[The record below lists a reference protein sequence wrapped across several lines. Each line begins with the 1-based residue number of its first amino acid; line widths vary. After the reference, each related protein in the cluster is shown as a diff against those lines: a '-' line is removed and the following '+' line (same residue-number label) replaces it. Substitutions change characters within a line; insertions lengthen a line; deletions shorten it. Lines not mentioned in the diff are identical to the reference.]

1 MTDNHDTDKHDSIAA
16 MPRIRGLLERLDI
29 VADSRQQRRLL
40 DDMRQPKRTTVVS
53 FLNQHAFNLAWTD
66 PAFCEDLSRSDL
78 LLRDGVGIAACLRL
92 LARAPGLNMNGSD
105 LIPLIVAAYAG
116 RRVAVAG
123 TDQPYLERAVQHLRA
138 QGLDIVCSIDGFGG
152 EDRCVST
159 IAAARP
165 ELVILGMGMPKQERI
180 AARLAGE
187 LEPPALILSGGAIL
201 DFMAG
206 RFPRA
211 PQWLQR
217 IGLEW
222 LYRLLKEPRRLWRRY
237 VLGGG
242 RFLWRTLA
250 LACDSGSE
258 RELAPGATSPGI
270 RTDGSAGQASSMS
283 FDAAPLFAQP
293 HQRMAGLVQRLD
305 AQMATSG
312 ERIVQFIAS
321 RPGEGASSLARAY
334 AEASARLCK
343 RKVLLLSDDLD
354 PERAW
359 PCLVEEALDRSAA
372 SIPVDG
378 VGEASGRVTY
388 ARLSSDGRGYQD
400 NYAAIEDASVWSGLC
415 ERFDEVVVDAKPSFG
430 LVAAARA
437 SGVIV
442 VVEAEATRASA
453 IRRLLD
459 DLASVNA
466 EVLGSILNK
475 HRSHLPRAL
484 HDRL

>member
-1 MTDNHDTDKHDSIAA
+1 MTDKHDSAAA
-16 MPRIRGLLERLDI
+16 MPRIRALLDRLDI
-29 VADSRQQRRLL
+29 VADSRRQRRLL
-40 DDMRQPKRTTVVS
+40 DELRQPKRTTVLS

-66 PAFCEDLSRSDL
+66 AAFCEDLLRSEL
-78 LLRDGVGIAACLRL
+78 LLRDGVGMAACLRL
-92 LARAPGLNMNGSD
+92 LVRAPGLNMNGTD
-105 LIPLIVAAYAG
+105 LIPQLVPAYAG

-123 TDQPYLERAVQHLRA
+123 TEQPYLERAVRHLRE

-152 EDRCVST
+152 EDRCVAT

-165 ELVILGMGMPKQERI
+165 ELVILGMGMPRQERI

-187 LEPPALILSGGAIL
+187 LEQPTLIVNGGAIL

-211 PQWLQR
+211 PQWLRR

-242 RFLWRTLA
+242 QFLWRVLCLA
-250 LACDSGSE
+250 WDSGDE
-258 RELAPGATSPGI
+258 RETLGAAALSLDTHASP
-270 RTDGSAGQASSMS
+270 RECRSMS
-283 FDAAPLFAQP
+283 ADAEPLFAQP
-293 HQRMAGLVQRLD
+293 QQRLAGLVQRLD
-305 AQMATSG
+305 AQMAG
-312 ERIVQFIAS
+312 GGRRIVQFIAA
-321 RPGEGASSLARAY
+321 RPGEGASSLAQAY
-334 AEASARLCK
+334 AEASARLRK

-354 PERAW
+354 RERAW
-359 PCLVEEALDRSAA
+359 PSLVEEALDRASA
-372 SIPVDG
+372 SIAAAGDDANG
-378 VGEASGRVTY
+378 DITR
-388 ARLSSDGRGYQD
+388 ARLSSAARGYQD
-400 NYAAIEDASVWSGLC
+400 NYAAIEDASVWGALC
-415 ERFDEVVVDAKPSFG
+415 ERFDEIVVDAKPAFG

-442 VVEAEATRASA
+442 VIEAEVTRASA
-453 IRRLLD
+453 IRKLLD
-459 DLASVNA
+459 DLAAVNA
-466 EVLGSILNK
+466 QVLGSILNK

>member
-1 MTDNHDTDKHDSIAA
+1 MTDKHDSAAA
-16 MPRIRGLLERLDI
+16 MPRIRALLDRLDI
-29 VADSRQQRRLL
+29 VDDPRRQRRLL
-40 DDMRQPKRTTVVS
+40 DELRQPKRTTVLS

-66 PAFCEDLSRSDL
+66 AAFCEDLLRSEL
-78 LLRDGVGIAACLRL
+78 LLRDGVGMAACLRL
-92 LARAPGLNMNGSD
+92 LVRAPGLNMNGTD
-105 LIPLIVAAYAG
+105 LIPQLVAAYAG

-123 TDQPYLERAVQHLRA
+123 TEQPYLERAVRHLRE

-152 EDRCVST
+152 EDRCVAT

-165 ELVILGMGMPKQERI
+165 ELVILGMGMPRQERI

-187 LEPPALILSGGAIL
+187 LEQPTLIVNGGAIL

-211 PQWLQR
+211 PQWLRR

-242 RFLWRTLA
+242 QFLWRALCLA
-250 LACDSGSE
+250 WDSGDE
-258 RELAPGATSPGI
+258 RETLGAAALSLDTHASP
-270 RTDGSAGQASSMS
+270 RECRSMS
-283 FDAAPLFAQP
+283 ADAEPLFAQP
-293 HQRMAGLVQRLD
+293 QQRLAGLVQRLD
-305 AQMATSG
+305 AQMAG
-312 ERIVQFIAS
+312 GGRRIVQFIAA
-321 RPGEGASSLARAY
+321 RPGEGASSLAQAY
-334 AEASARLCK
+334 AEASARLRK

-354 PERAW
+354 RERAW
-359 PCLVEEALDRSAA
+359 PSLVEEALDRASA
-372 SIPVDG
+372 SIAAAGDDANG
-378 VGEASGRVTY
+378 DVTR
-388 ARLSSDGRGYQD
+388 ARLSSAARGYQD
-400 NYAAIEDASVWSGLC
+400 NYAAIEDASVWGGLC
-415 ERFDEVVVDAKPSFG
+415 ERFDEIVVDAKPAFG

-442 VVEAEATRASA
+442 VVEAEVTRASA
-453 IRRLLD
+453 IRKLLD
-459 DLASVNA
+459 DLAAVNA
-466 EVLGSILNK
+466 QVLGSILNK

>member
-1 MTDNHDTDKHDSIAA
+1 MTDKHDSVAA
-16 MPRIRGLLERLDI
+16 MPRIRALLDRLDI
-29 VADSRQQRRLL
+29 VADSRRQRRLIDEL
-40 DDMRQPKRTTVVS
+40 RRPKRTTVVS

-66 PAFCEDLSRSDL
+66 PAFCEDLLRSEL
-78 LLRDGVGIAACLRL
+78 LLRDGVGVAACLRL
-92 LARAPGLNMNGSD
+92 LARAPGLNMNGTD
-105 LIPLIVAAYAG
+105 LIPQLVAAFAG

-123 TDQPYLERAVQHLRA
+123 TDQPYLECAVQHLRE

-152 EDRCVST
+152 EDRCVAT

-165 ELVILGMGMPKQERI
+165 DLVILGMGMPRQERI

-187 LEPPALILSGGAIL
+187 LERPTLIVNGGAIL
-201 DFMAG
+201 DFMGG

-211 PQWLQR
+211 PQWLRR

-242 RFLWRTLA
+242 RFLWRLLR
-250 LACDSGSE
+250 LACDSGDV
-258 RELAPGATSPGI
+258 RETLGAAALGVD
-270 RTDGSAGQASSMS
+270 TDGNPRECSSMS
-283 FDAAPLFAQP
+283 VDGEPLFAQP
-293 HQRMAGLVQRLD
+293 QQRMAGLVQRLD
-305 AQMATSG
+305 AQMAGSG
-312 ERIVQFIAS
+312 RRIVQFIAA
-321 RPGEGASSLARAY
+321 RPGEGVSSLARAY
-334 AEASARLCK
+334 AEASARLRK

-354 PERAW
+354 RERAW
-359 PCLVEEALDRSAA
+359 PSLVEEALDRAGA
-372 SIPVDG
+372 SITAAYDDDANG
-378 VGEASGRVTY
+378 DVTH
-388 ARLSSDGRGYQD
+388 ARLSSDARGYQD

-415 ERFDEVVVDAKPSFG
+415 ERFDEIVVDAKPAFG

-442 VVEAEATRASA
+442 VVEAEVTRASA
-453 IRRLLD
+453 IRKLLD
-459 DLASVNA
+459 DLAAVNA
-466 EVLGSILNK
+466 QVFGSILNK

>member
-1 MTDNHDTDKHDSIAA
+1 MTDKHDSAAA
-16 MPRIRGLLERLDI
+16 MPRIRALLDRLDI
-29 VADSRQQRRLL
+29 VADPRRQRRLL
-40 DDMRQPKRTTVVS
+40 DELRQPKRTTVLS

-66 PAFCEDLSRSDL
+66 AAFCEDLLRSEL
-78 LLRDGVGIAACLRL
+78 LLRDGVGMAACLRL
-92 LARAPGLNMNGSD
+92 LVRAPGLNMNGTD
-105 LIPLIVAAYAG
+105 LIPQLVAAYAG

-123 TDQPYLERAVQHLRA
+123 TEQPYLERAVRHLRE

-152 EDRCVST
+152 EDRCVAT

-165 ELVILGMGMPKQERI
+165 ELVILGMGMPRQERI

-187 LEPPALILSGGAIL
+187 LEQPTLIVNGGAIL

-211 PQWLQR
+211 PQWLRR

-242 RFLWRTLA
+242 QFLWRVLCLA
-250 LACDSGSE
+250 WDSGDE
-258 RELAPGATSPGI
+258 RETLGAAALSLDTHASP
-270 RTDGSAGQASSMS
+270 RECRSMS
-283 FDAAPLFAQP
+283 ADAEPLFAQP
-293 HQRMAGLVQRLD
+293 QQRLAGLVQRLD
-305 AQMATSG
+305 AQMAG
-312 ERIVQFIAS
+312 GGRRIVQFIAA
-321 RPGEGASSLARAY
+321 RPGEGASSLAQAY
-334 AEASARLCK
+334 AEASARLRK

-354 PERAW
+354 RERAW
-359 PCLVEEALDRSAA
+359 PSLVEEALDRASA
-372 SIPVDG
+372 SIAAAGDDANG
-378 VGEASGRVTY
+378 DVTR
-388 ARLSSDGRGYQD
+388 ARLSSAARGYQD
-400 NYAAIEDASVWSGLC
+400 NYAAIEDASVWGGLC
-415 ERFDEVVVDAKPSFG
+415 ERFDEIVVDAKPAFG

-442 VVEAEATRASA
+442 VVEAEVTRASA
-453 IRRLLD
+453 IRKLLD
-459 DLASVNA
+459 DLAAVNA
-466 EVLGSILNK
+466 QVLGSILNK

>member
-1 MTDNHDTDKHDSIAA
+1 MTDKHDSAAA
-16 MPRIRGLLERLDI
+16 MPRIRRLLDRLDT
-29 VADSRQQRRLL
+29 VADSRGRRRLL
-40 DDMRQPKRTTVVS
+40 DELRQPKRTIVVS

-66 PAFCEDLSRSDL
+66 AAFCEDLLRSER
-78 LLRDGVGIAACLRL
+78 LLRDGVGMAACLRL
-92 LARAPGLNMNGSD
+92 LARAPGLNMNGTD
-105 LIPLIVAAYAG
+105 LIPQLVAAYVG

-123 TDQPYLERAVQHLRA
+123 TDQPYLQRAVQLLRG

-165 ELVILGMGMPKQERI
+165 ELVILGMGMPRQERI
-180 AARLAGE
+180 AARLAGA
-187 LEPPALILSGGAIL
+187 LEQPALIVNGGAIL

-211 PQWLQR
+211 PQWLRR

-242 RFLWRTLA
+242 QFLWRVLRLA
-250 LACDSGSE
+250 WDSGDE
-258 RELAPGATSPGI
+258 RETPSAASLSVD
-270 RTDGSAGQASSMS
+270 TDGSPTESSMS
-283 FDAAPLFAQP
+283 VDAESLFAQP
-293 HQRMAGLVQRLD
+293 QQRMAGLVQRLD
-305 AQMATSG
+305 AQMAG
-312 ERIVQFIAS
+312 GGQRIVQFIAA
-321 RPGEGASSLARAY
+321 RPGEGVSSLAQAY
-334 AEASARLCK
+334 AEASARLRK

-354 PERAW
+354 RERAW
-359 PCLVEEALDRSAA
+359 PCLVEEALDRACA
-372 SIPVDG
+372 SIVAAGDDDG
-378 VGEASGRVTY
+378 NGRVTQ
-388 ARLSSDGRGYQD
+388 ARLSSDARGYQD

-415 ERFDEVVVDAKPSFG
+415 KRFDEIVVDAKPAFG

-442 VVEAEATRASA
+442 VVEAEVTRASA
-453 IRRLLD
+453 VRKLLD
-459 DLASVNA
+459 DLAAVNA
-466 EVLGSILNK
+466 QVLGSILNK